1 MSGLYLK
8 RALVEPPADLA
19 PYSDD
24 ADIVIENLAHDWLR
38 LQELLNCEARLFA
51 PEGWE
56 CSRRGGLHGWEKGGT
71 RVYRA
76 EQTWW
81 SNDRAMTLRGPFR
94 YALEAI
100 EAADKEQS

>member
-1 MSGLYLK
+1 MNH
-8 RALVEPPADLA
+8 ALFDRLVLQGFEPGDCNPEEWAVRRVE
-19 PYSDD
+19 
-24 ADIVIENLAHDWLR
+24 R
-38 LQELLNCEARLFA
+38 LQALLDCEGRLLA

-56 CSRRGGLHGWEKGGT
+56 CSRRGGLHGWEKGGA

-94 YALEAI
+94 YALLAI
-100 EAADKEQS
+100 EAAEEST